1 MLTKRSQVSR
11 KRETIFTMSQQKP
24 CGYGSIMQWRGY
36 IRANPEAYETFKR
49 EHKETKKRM
58 EEHYQ
63 QRNPMDLEDRIERG
77 YN

>member
-1 MLTKRSQVSR
+1 MT
-11 KRETIFTMSQQKP
+11 QQKP

-36 IRANPEAYETFKR
+36 IRANPEQYEAFKKQHR
-49 EHKETKKRM
+49 ETMKRM

-63 QRNPMDLEDRIERG
+63 QKQPLDLEDRVERG